1 VAEDAA
7 WSRLEIF
14 NTGSNPVLTT
24 KKLNNMEDEILNK
37 IQSTYIDCPACEGLT
52 DDEQYTCT
60 TCWYQGG
67 NGRINIFNYIKENPI
82 ILK

>member
-1 VAEDAA
+1 
-7 WSRLEIF
+7 
-14 NTGSNPVLTT
+14 
-24 KKLNNMEDEILNK
+24 MEDEILNK

>member
-1 VAEDAA
+1 MAEAAA

-14 NTGSNPVLTT
+14 NTGSSPVLTT

-67 NGRINIFNYIKENPI
+67 NGRINIFDYIKENPS

>member
-1 VAEDAA
+1 MAEAAA

-14 NTGSNPVLTT
+14 NTGSNPVLAT
-24 KKLNNMEDEILNK
+24 KNKMKDEILNQIK
-37 IQSTYIDCPACEGLT
+37 STYIDCPACEGLT

-67 NGRINIFNYIKENPI
+67 NGRINIFDYIKENPS

>member
-1 VAEDAA
+1 MAEAAA